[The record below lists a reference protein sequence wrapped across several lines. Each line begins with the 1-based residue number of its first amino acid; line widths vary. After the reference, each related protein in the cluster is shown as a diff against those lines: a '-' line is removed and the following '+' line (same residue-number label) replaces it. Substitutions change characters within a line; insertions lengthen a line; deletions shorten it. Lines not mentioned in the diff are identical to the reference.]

1 MDNKVVSDTIVTESE
16 VSREN
21 LVENIVVIA
30 AVGALPQIVR
40 AKGNVPRRPQR

>member
-1 MDNKVVSDTIVTESE
+1 MDNKVVSDTIVTERE

-30 AVGALPQIVR
+30 AVGALAQIVS
-40 AKGNVPRRPQR
+40 AKGSVPLRPQR